1 MTLMN
6 IISAAKTTP
15 TFVVL
20 MRYAQSERGA
30 GNQGGWL
37 VEGELRVPIDVMEL
51 I

>member
-20 MRYAQSERGA
+20 MRYYAQSA
-30 GNQGGWL
+30 
-37 VEGELRVPIDVMEL
+37 VATDDEGVGREQRVPIDVIKL
-51 I
+51 T